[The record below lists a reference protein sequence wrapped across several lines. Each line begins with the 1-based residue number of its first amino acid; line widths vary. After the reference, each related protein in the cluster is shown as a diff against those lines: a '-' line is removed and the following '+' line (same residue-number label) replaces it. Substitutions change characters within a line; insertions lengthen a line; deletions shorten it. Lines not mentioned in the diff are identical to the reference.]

1 VSGGAFQIPVQTS
14 QSGVN
19 RFRVVDTD
27 AHRESGEV
35 RVTVR

>member
-1 VSGGAFQIPVQTS
+1 VQTS

-27 AHRESGEV
+27 SGLESNEV
-35 RVTVR
+35 KVTIG